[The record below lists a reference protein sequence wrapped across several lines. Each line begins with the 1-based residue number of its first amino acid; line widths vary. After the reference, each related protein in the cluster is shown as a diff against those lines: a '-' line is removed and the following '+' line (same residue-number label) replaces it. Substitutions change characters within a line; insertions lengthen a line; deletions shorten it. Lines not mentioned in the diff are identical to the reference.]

1 VQRFQDCYG
10 HEEVK
15 SWCFEVWNEQDLQ
28 DDFFT
33 GSEADYCKLYVLTSQ
48 AIKNVSPDYRVGGPA
63 AAIGQLD
70 PAFVDFDHT
79 KSQTLD
85 FISTHA

>member
-1 VQRFQDCYG
+1 M
-10 HEEVK
+10 K
-15 SWCFEVWNEQDLQ
+15 SWCFKVWNEQDLH

-33 GSEADYCKLYVLTSQ
+33 GSEADYCKLYVLMSQ

-63 AAIGQLD
+63 TAIGQLD

-85 FISTHA
+85 FISTYA